1 LFAHTS
7 VHTTQRITVAAA
19 HTISTKSMGIF
30 LSAIHQ
36 VVPAVGAG
44 AWGADDGR
52 DRGSWE
58 DKSTGNLAERRYGP
72 ISTSMNWVTSVA
84 FADRAQ
90 NRPHSTDVTIL
101 TRTEIQP

>member
-58 DKSTGNLAERRYGP
+58 DKSMANFDGLRYGP
-72 ISTSMNWVTSVA
+72 ISSGVNRITSVA
-84 FADRAQ
+84 LKAHSAGR
-90 NRPHSTDVTIL
+90 RSTDVTIFSAA
-101 TRTEIQP
+101 EIRP